1 MSRSTQVS
9 YGNRSILRS
18 IPISSRLK
26 SFLWKKFQ
34 WLVEHNGERFAS
46 DTFKELKEV
55 VMAYTADTARL
66 AHQQTYISKLK
77 IRNLS
82 VCKQILRYADTQP
95 HDVIN
100 LLKIYTT
107 FAEPIQTVEESSD
120 ELYNRLDALDY
131 PDFKS
136 LKDAWRRMNLDA
148 VGVSYKCFRKV
159 TSTWTRCIKRELDRT
174 DKSVTWPTPSSYLKS
189 NDPNGRCRE
198 DMFVFMQGLGYWD
211 LADLPFFDNPDYLD
225 IKRELGLASVVCE
238 DLADEPMG
246 VGHVHHIPKT
256 GTVKR
261 RPIADP
267 NKWWQSLSE
276 PYARALYKV
285 LETHCSQTDCTFNQ
299 AKFVQEI
306 QGRLNRGEYVG
317 SVDLSA
323 ATDNLPLAWF
333 PGNLGHLLGEDHPL
347 WFSEQAS
354 LALARSWYL
363 DDDGGAVSWKQGQ
376 PLGSKASFAILGITH
391 NYILD
396 LLCHGNQM
404 TGRPYRILGDDILI
418 LDKDLRSLYIKFM
431 QINGIPLSLH
441 KSYDGRAGEFAGRWF
456 VVNQPAKFTTDHR
469 PIYKSNLFDY
479 TRSTGTIIRW
489 EYLPRA
495 VRDFWSHGFKSVA
508 QAKRVYYYVAQLE
521 AGCPQVAENH
531 SDFTIRFYQ
540 HLYSNEH
547 KQAEDCVDR
556 FWGMVDDQPFLYHG
570 KANMA
575 TLNALKEWKR
585 KKFRPF
591 STSSIRNA
599 AIAASEEG
607 AKSRL

>member
-1 MSRSTQVS
+1 MSKSTQVS
-9 YGNRSILRS
+9 FGNRSILRS

-26 SFLWKKFQ
+26 SFIWKKFQ
-34 WLVEHNGERFAS
+34 WLVEHNGERYAS
-46 DTFKELKEV
+46 DIFKELKET

-66 AHQQTYISKLK
+66 AHKQDYISRMK

-82 VCKQILRYADTQP
+82 VCRQLLQYADTQP

-100 LLKIYTT
+100 LLKVYTT
-107 FAEPIQTVEESSD
+107 FAEPIQTVSESSD
-120 ELYNRLDALDY
+120 ELYSRLDNLVY

-148 VGVSYKCFRKV
+148 VGVSYKSFRKV
-159 TSTWTRCIKRELDRT
+159 TQVWTKCIKHELDRA
-174 DKSVTWPTPSSYLKS
+174 DKSVIWPTPASYIKCS
-189 NDPNGRCRE
+189 DPNGQCRE

-211 LADLPFFDNPDYLD
+211 LDSLDLFDSPEYGD
-225 IKRELGLASVVCE
+225 IKREFGVASVVCE
-238 DLADEPMG
+238 DYADEPMG

-276 PYARALYKV
+276 PYAKALYSV
-285 LETHCSQTDCTFNQ
+285 LEHHCSKTDCTFNQ
-299 AKFVQEI
+299 SKFVAEI
-306 QGRLNRGEYVG
+306 QGRLNHGEYVG

-333 PGNLGHLLGEDHPL
+333 PGNLGRLLDESHPL

-376 PLGSKASFAILGITH
+376 PLGSKASFAILGLTH

-396 LLCHGNQM
+396 LLCTGNKIA
-404 TGRPYRILGDDILI
+404 GRPYRILGDDILI
-418 LDKDLRSLYIKFM
+418 LDKRLRDLYIQFM
-431 QINGIPLSLH
+431 QSNDIPLSLH

-479 TRSTGTIIRW
+479 CRSTGTVIRW
-489 EYLPRA
+489 EFLPRA
-495 VRDFWSHGFKSVA
+495 VRDYWSHGFKSLSQAIKAYNLVA
-508 QAKRVYYYVAQLE
+508 ELE
-521 AGCPQVAENH
+521 AGRPQVAENH
-531 SDFTIRFYQ
+531 SDWTIRYYYA
-540 HLYSNEH
+540 LYSSE
-547 KQAEDCVDR
+547 KELAGDCVDR
-556 FWGMVDDQPFLYHG
+556 FWGLVNDQPFLYSG

-591 STSSIRNA
+591 STGSIRSA
-599 AIAASEEG
+599 AIAAFQQEPSLG
-607 AKSRL
+607 